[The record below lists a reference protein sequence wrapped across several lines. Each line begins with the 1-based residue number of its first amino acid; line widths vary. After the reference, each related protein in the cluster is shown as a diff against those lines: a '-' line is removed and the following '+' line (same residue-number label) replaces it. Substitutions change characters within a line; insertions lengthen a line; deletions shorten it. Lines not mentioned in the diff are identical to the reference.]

1 MSHTIAGLDNISRV
15 DFSVISNVFAV
26 KCSLKH
32 NWGGGCT
39 TIAKSLEKNT
49 GLPQN
54 TTIKSI
60 GSVVRET
67 MDI

>member
-1 MSHTIAGLDNISRV
+1 MFIKNKIGV
-15 DFSVISNVFAV
+15 
-26 KCSLKH
+26 
-32 NWGGGCT
+32 GT
-39 TIAKSLEKNT
+39 TITKSLEKNT